1 MAGIRGVR
9 PFMPK
14 PAPKPTGMFSSKG
27 KQKQDGMETKHS
39 ALKKYALDCNKSMKR
54 G

>member
-14 PAPKPTGMFSSKG
+14 SAPKPTGIFSSKG
-27 KQKQDGMETKHS
+27 KQKNDGGPKQHAS
-39 ALKKYALDCNKSMKR
+39 LLKYAKDCNKSMTKK
-54 G
+54 